1 MQKCNHRCY
10 NRRGEKDGFMG
21 PMNPTKKRVYA
32 FLEAFFEEITQVRMV
47 MVLAMVVQSPRTFFE
62 LSPQV
67 FPDKYLHLGGDEVD
81 FK

>member
-47 MVLAMVVQSPRTFFE
+47 IVLVMVSQE
-62 LSPQV
+62 LFKADPAG
-67 FPDKYLHLGGDEVD
+67 FP
-81 FK
+81 